1 MIQALFNAK
10 RQMLQ
15 TLNAVGTG
23 IHEGFGQ
30 FSDSLANLY
39 SLSLGQIN
47 LAVNTT
53 SIFTFQT
60 IPTTFAWD
68 NIINRYSINDLQSS
82 YASVRPKPLFWFRVR
97 SQTKK
102 NQLFVNFYTI
112 ENVNRGG

>member
-10 RQMLQ
+10 RQVLQ

-53 SIFTFQT
+53 SIFTFET

-68 NIINRYSINDLQSS
+68 NIINRYSINNLQSS
-82 YASVRPKPLFWFRVR
+82 YASVRPKSLFWFRYDTETETQIGKYFR
-97 SQTKK
+97 PI
-102 NQLFVNFYTI
+102 L
-112 ENVNRGG
+112 

>member
-68 NIINRYSINDLQSS
+68 NIINRYSINNL
-82 YASVRPKPLFWFRVR
+82 
-97 SQTKK
+97 
-102 NQLFVNFYTI
+102 
-112 ENVNRGG
+112 

>member
-1 MIQALFNAK
+1 MIQSLFNAK
-10 RQMLQ
+10 RQVLT
-15 TLNAVGTG
+15 TLHAVGTG

-60 IPTTFAWD
+60 IPTTFAWN
-68 NIINRYSINDLQSS
+68 NIINRYSINNLQSL
-82 YASVRPKPLFWFRVR
+82 YASVRLKPLF
-97 SQTKK
+97 
-102 NQLFVNFYTI
+102 
-112 ENVNRGG
+112 

>member
-1 MIQALFNAK
+1 M
-10 RQMLQ
+10 
-15 TLNAVGTG
+15 GTG

-53 SIFTFQT
+53 SIFTFET

-68 NIINRYSINDLQSS
+68 NIINR
-82 YASVRPKPLFWFRVR
+82 
-97 SQTKK
+97 
-102 NQLFVNFYTI
+102 
-112 ENVNRGG
+112 